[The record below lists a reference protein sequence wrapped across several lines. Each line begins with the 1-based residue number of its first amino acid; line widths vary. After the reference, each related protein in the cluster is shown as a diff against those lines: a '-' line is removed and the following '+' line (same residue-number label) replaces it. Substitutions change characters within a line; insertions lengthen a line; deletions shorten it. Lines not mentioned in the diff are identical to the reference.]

1 MQSQKWPQGD
11 SKETLLAGLV
21 EELRWGLRFTELG
34 RGPLEG
40 KLPYTEVRSAKE
52 PGFPGGTSGKEHACQ

>member
-1 MQSQKWPQGD
+1 MQSQKWPQSS

-40 KLPYTEVRSAKE
+40 KLPSTEVRSAKGL
-52 PGFPGGTSGKEHACQ
+52 GFPGGPSGKEDTCR